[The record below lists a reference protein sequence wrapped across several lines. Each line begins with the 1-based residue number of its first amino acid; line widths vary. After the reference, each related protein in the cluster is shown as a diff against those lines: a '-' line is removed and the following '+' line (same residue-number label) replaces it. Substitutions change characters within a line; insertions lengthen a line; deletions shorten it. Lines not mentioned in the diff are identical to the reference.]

1 MTTSTYTRRK
11 SRRKKKRPEGYIPP
25 PSPSRRPTPWVS
37 VSLRAEHYAMLREL
51 GDFYEATL
59 SSLTATLITD
69 QFLKV
74 LDENHPDQAMQ
85 LRRDLK
91 DEKHSKHII
100 DLDF

>member
-1 MTTSTYTRRK
+1 
-11 SRRKKKRPEGYIPP
+11 
-25 PSPSRRPTPWVS
+25 
-37 VSLRAEHYAMLREL
+37 MLREL